1 MKYYNKLT
9 LMMCLAVGFVGAQ
22 RIVIAIIMPAIVQ
35 EMKLTYTEVGLIMS
49 VTGLVW
55 AIATFFWSGLGDR
68 FGRKPVIIFCT
79 ILAAILSWTTG
90 FVHSLGGMLFV
101 RGTLGLFEGGVTPSA
116 VSTVTEVS
124 PPQKRAM
131 NAGLVMGSFM
141 LIGMFLCPLVAV
153 WTLTKYG
160 SWRPVFPMVS
170 IPFLIIGIAIIFVMK
185 ESPAVAENIKRRKEG
200 KTIEERPKV
209 KLIDVLKYK
218 NVLLATITS
227 IPAMAYFIV
236 YVSFSSLFLAKI
248 HHFDM
253 AAIGAIMAA
262 SGIGGFLGESSIGA
276 LADQIGRKSTLV
288 IAAVL
293 TFIFGGIIACM
304 PVGTSV
310 GVFTL
315 LFFVW
320 TWIGFGMFPIYMATV
335 PSESVPREISGTAV
349 GIPQG
354 VGELLGSAV
363 MPTVAGIV
371 ADKWGLFA
379 SIWMA
384 AVAALVVGVF
394 SLFFIETAPKR
405 LARMKVQ
412 PTPEDHLFSR
422 FRPAKDLVSA
432 QK

>member
-35 EMKLTYTEVGLIMS
+35 EMKLSYTEVGLIMS

-55 AIATFFWSGLGDR
+55 AVATFFWSGLGDR
-68 FGRKPVIIFCT
+68 FGRKPVIVFCT

-90 FVHSLGGMLFV
+90 FVHSLGAMLTV

-141 LIGMFLCPLVAV
+141 LIGMFIGPLVAV
-153 WTLTKYG
+153 WTLTKFG
-160 SWRPVFPMVS
+160 SWRPVFWVIS
-170 IPFLIIGIAIIFVMK
+170 LPFLVIGIVTIFVMK

-200 KTIEERPKV
+200 KTIEDKPKV
-209 KLIDVLKYK
+209 KLIDALKYK

-236 YVSFSSLFLAKI
+236 YVSFSSLFLARI

-253 AAIGAIMAA
+253 GAIGMIMGA
-262 SGIGGFLGESSIGA
+262 SGVGGFLGESSLGA
-276 LADQIGRKSTLV
+276 LADFIGRKATLV

-293 TFIFGGIIACM
+293 TFVFGAVIACM

-310 GVFTL
+310 LAFTI

-371 ADKWGLFA
+371 ADRFGLFA
-379 SIWMA
+379 PIWMA
-384 AVAALVVGVF
+384 AVAALIVGVVA
-394 SLFFIETAPKR
+394 LFYIETAPRR
-405 LARMKVQ
+405 LARMKTP
-412 PTPEDHLFSR
+412 PTPEDHLFKR
-422 FRPAKDLVSA
+422 FRPVKELAAA